1 MAVAEVGLGD
11 VGGSNSTDQFTGG
24 DTSFGGNITFA
35 PKGTDYTPMILVG
48 VALVAFMYMR
58 AKK

>member
-1 MAVAEVGLGD
+1 MAVADVGLGD

-24 DTSFGGNITFA
+24 DTSFGGNITFS
-35 PKGTDYTPMILVG
+35 PKGTDYAPIILAAA
-48 VALVAFMYMR
+48 ALLAFMYMR